1 MNVVVREAEETRVRF
16 CQSRG
21 PSFDRFGRTA
31 SAATPRRL
39 FAALWFAFGSIGLVG
54 AALASPTRAR
64 GSDTRSAR
72 PSRARRIG
80 RAGGGRRSGSSTSRR
95 AGAVTEDQA
104 VSMTLSRHPAI
115 GAVQA
120 SVRAALLGRKAVSGM
135 WQPQAEFDASYFFR
149 GPLQTMKI
157 RQQMDTPVGPMDMAF
172 NQTLGSYHNVAATLK
187 AGWRAWDWGIRI
199 LMGKAADS
207 QVAMARQDVR
217 KTRAQLAHA
226 TRGTFLALLL
236 AKDLKKVAEFG
247 LKQANRHLRDAKIRK
262 VAGTGNGLEVAQASS
277 VAASRKADLAGVDQQ
292 VARFRVALAL
302 LCGLDPKGSW
312 YVTGDLKAL
321 ANRSVP
327 RSVERLLAHTPDMEK
342 LRAAARATRTQAT
355 MLRRSRWPTVDLAA
369 GVSLLYPKNFFEKE
383 WGPAYQAG
391 VVLTWRFWDGLTK
404 TRQAEQ
410 ADVQADRLDRMRAAA
425 QTDVRLKVVDAVT
438 SLRTA
443 SAKITAA
450 RKAVQAAEK
459 YLTAA
464 KTALAAGAGRS
475 LDTVDAERAVVG
487 AKARV
492 LQALFD
498 KAMARAQL
506 LDALGIDQDLGSR
519 SARSVPHVARR
530 EKRTG
535 RK

>member
-1 MNVVVREAEETRVRF
+1 M
-16 CQSRG
+16 
-21 PSFDRFGRTA
+21 
-31 SAATPRRL
+31 
-39 FAALWFAFGSIGLVG
+39 
-54 AALASPTRAR
+54 
-64 GSDTRSAR
+64 
-72 PSRARRIG
+72 
-80 RAGGGRRSGSSTSRR
+80 
-95 AGAVTEDQA
+95 TEDQA

-135 WQPQAEFDASYFFR
+135 WQPQMEFDASYFFR